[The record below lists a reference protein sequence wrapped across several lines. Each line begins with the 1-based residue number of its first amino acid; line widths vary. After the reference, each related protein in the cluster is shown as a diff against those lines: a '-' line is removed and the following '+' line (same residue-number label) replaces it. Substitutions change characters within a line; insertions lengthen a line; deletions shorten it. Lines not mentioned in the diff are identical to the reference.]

1 MSLRGL
7 FLGLSMIVACI
18 VGTLHAQAP
27 DPARHAAAKEML
39 VHSGGTRQFD
49 EVITLVFD
57 QLAGGYA
64 GAAPGKE
71 KEIRAVF
78 QELAPK
84 FKPRQAQVM
93 DQLAAL
99 FAKELTKQD
108 LDAIVAFYK
117 SPVGLKLVNAQS
129 KTMREAMQ
137 IGQNWGMQLGMD
149 IDAEARK
156 ELKKRGIDVR

>member
-1 MSLRGL
+1 
-7 FLGLSMIVACI
+7 
-18 VGTLHAQAP
+18 
-27 DPARHAAAKEML
+27 
-39 VHSGGTRQFD
+39 
-49 EVITLVFD
+49 
-57 QLAGGYA
+57 
-64 GAAPGKE
+64 
-71 KEIRAVF
+71 
-78 QELAPK
+78 
-84 FKPRQAQVM
+84 
-93 DQLAAL
+93 
-99 FAKELTKQD
+99 